1 MPDFVHAEPT
11 KRFFIEMLTRDISLE
26 AAIVDLVD
34 NSIDSLARTR
44 GLPLD
49 EALLDEKTMDRK
61 TKAFRDI
68 GIPKIDITI
77 DKKHFSIEDN
87 CGGISYKN
95 AKDEVFRFGRV
106 ADPKKSRL
114 SVYGIGLKRAVF
126 KIGRD
131 IAIESKTTRD
141 GFLVEIN
148 VDDWAKTDSWQ
159 FPIDEKD
166 PAKTDSRAGT
176 RITIKKLT
184 DDVEA
189 RIDDGKI
196 LNNLHELISRAYTL
210 LIDRFV
216 HIYIN
221 GARVKAQPIPIGLSS
236 KVTPAREKFD
246 YDGVRITM
254 VAGLSERSIDG
265 EWTLDRA
272 GWYVLCNGRT
282 VVFADK
288 SEHTGWGVGLPQFV
302 SKYRGFVGVVFLFS
316 EDPESLP
323 WTTTK
328 RGLNLESRL
337 YQRVRN
343 RMAVLARPVVTFLN
357 NMYPSGDV
365 EEPGERAIASTVKQ
379 QSISKVLRESGKTF
393 LISKPERPTGPPMV
407 SIQYKIEKERLELAK
422 KILRKPSW
430 AATRVGEYTFN
441 YFLEHEG
448 PK

>member
-1 MPDFVHAEPT
+1 MTDFVNAEPT
-11 KRFFIEMLTRDISLE
+11 KRFFIQMLTRDISLE

-34 NSIDSLARTR
+34 NSIDSMARTR
-44 GLPLD
+44 GLSLD
-49 EALLDEKTMDRK
+49 ESLLDEKAMDRK
-61 TKAFRDI
+61 AKAFREA
-68 GIPKIDITI
+68 GLPRIDITI
-77 DKKHFSIEDN
+77 DEKHVSIEDN

-106 ADPKKSRL
+106 ADPKRSRL

-131 IAIESKTTRD
+131 ITIASKTTKD
-141 GFLVEIN
+141 GFLVQIN
-148 VDDWAKTDSWQ
+148 VDEWAKTDHWQ
-159 FPIDEKD
+159 FPIEEQD
-166 PAKTDSRAGT
+166 PARTDSKTGT
-176 RITIKKLT
+176 RIMIKRLT

-189 RIDDGKI
+189 RIGDGK
-196 LNNLHELISRAYTL
+196 LLGKLHELISKAYTL
-210 LIDRFV
+210 LVDRFV
-216 HIYIN
+216 IIHVN

-236 KVTPAREKFD
+236 KVTPAREQFD

-254 VAGLSERSIDG
+254 VAGLSERSADG

-282 VVFADK
+282 VIFADK
-288 SEHTGWGVGLPQFV
+288 GDLTGWGVGLPQFV

-316 EDPESLP
+316 ENPEALP

-328 RGLNLESRL
+328 RGLNLESRV

-357 NMYPSGDV
+357 NMYPSGEV
-365 EEPGERAIASTVKQ
+365 EEPGERAIAGTVKQ
-379 QSISKVLRESGKTF
+379 QDIGTVLRKSGIAF
-393 LISKPERPTGPPMV
+393 QISMPERPSGPPMV
-407 SIQYKIEKERLELAK
+407 SIQYKVRKDRLELAK
-422 KILRKPSW
+422 KILQKPSW
-430 AATRVGEYTFN
+430 AATRVGEHTFN
-441 YFLEHEG
+441 YFLGHEG